1 MPNAVSA
8 LIGIMLAVVVG
19 VAVTIPVVVQ
29 SIADANLTGTTA
41 TIVNLIPLLIGVLL
55 IVIVVGAMGLRAM
68 E

>member
-1 MPNAVSA
+1 MANAISA
-8 LIGIMLAVVVG
+8 LIGIMLAVVIG

-68 E
+68 D